1 MISRWDSDVFE
12 GDLSDSIVSDLK
24 SKLKYISHPYSGW
37 RAIPLQ
43 KYSTVAINKHGL
55 RNEEI
60 KNYKRKNIL
69 LLGGSLAWGFGAS
82 SNLKTPA
89 KLLQLKIN
97 KHFKKQKFNVI
108 NFADQGFTS
117 HEEINTLVNVYQEL
131 NPCLIIYLTG
141 VNDIKKIYMKKYW
154 VSDIYLENFD
164 KNIIFSRLGLLGEK
178 SKLRFLAKFLKYP
191 FLGKTEEKLRNNFF
205 KLNCEYL
212 DKNKL
217 SIVEKKIICSLAII
231 KDIKCKVF
239 YMNQPTLYKKNK
251 KSLSESM
258 IAKES
263 SLSER
268 KYNKFYNSYVSKIKR
283 MILSKTKFEKK
294 FEYFDLSNSFKNNE
308 KSFFFDSV
316 HVSDFGNEVIS
327 DNILSILKKKL

>member
-97 KHFKKQKFNVI
+97 KHFK
-108 NFADQGFTS
+108 T
-117 HEEINTLVNVYQEL
+117 
-131 NPCLIIYLTG
+131 
-141 VNDIKKIYMKKYW
+141 KI
-154 VSDIYLENFD
+154 
-164 KNIIFSRLGLLGEK
+164 
-178 SKLRFLAKFLKYP
+178 
-191 FLGKTEEKLRNNFF
+191 
-205 KLNCEYL
+205 
-212 DKNKL
+212 
-217 SIVEKKIICSLAII
+217 
-231 KDIKCKVF
+231 
-239 YMNQPTLYKKNK
+239 
-251 KSLSESM
+251 
-258 IAKES
+258 
-263 SLSER
+263 
-268 KYNKFYNSYVSKIKR
+268 
-283 MILSKTKFEKK
+283 
-294 FEYFDLSNSFKNNE
+294 
-308 KSFFFDSV
+308 
-316 HVSDFGNEVIS
+316 
-327 DNILSILKKKL
+327 